1 MSSDVEDFDAD
12 YFRTGDQ
19 VRYDAMVEQARQV
32 TEQARQVTEL
42 VKTLLERGPYG
53 QTQTVI
59 HKTAGMG
66 AWGAAGV
73 VACFFTYLTLIVL
86 AVIFV
91 PTIHDLLAWQ
101 DINRKDIARLQAQQH
116 SEAKP

>member
-1 MSSDVEDFDAD
+1 MPTVSDPDLGVDDWRSEDVRKLDLMV
-12 YFRTGDQ
+12 DQ
-19 VRYDAMVEQARQV
+19 VGDLARSV
-32 TEQARQVTEL
+32 KEL
-42 VKTLLERGPYG
+42 VERVPPAVSAAP

-59 HKTAGMG
+59 HKTQGMG

-86 AVIFV
+86 AIIFV

-101 DINRKDIARLQAQQH
+101 DILRKDVARLQA
-116 SEAKP
+116 ERAK